1 MKIFSGS
8 GGQIPQILDGKFGCP
23 TSHFCCWMLQRNFG
37 KHWARQRRGKIVYVA
52 FSPSRS
58 VCSQSR

>member
-8 GGQIPQILDGKFGCP
+8 GGQIPHILDKVWCP
-23 TSHFCCWMLQRNFG
+23 TSHFGCFMLQRNFG
-37 KHWARQRRGKIVYVA
+37 KQWTRQRRGKIVYVA
-52 FSPSRS
+52 FSQSGS